1 MAAREAFA
9 ARGYHVDFR
18 DARSS
23 PGQLE
28 EMLRLSNGSRRV
40 PVIVEDGVVT
50 IGFEGG
56 T

>member
-9 ARGYHVDFR
+9 ARGYAVDFR
-18 DARSS
+18 DARGSAA
-23 PGQLE
+23 QLE
-28 EMLRLSNGSRRV
+28 EMLRVSNGSRRV
-40 PVIVEDGVVT
+40 PVIVEEGVVS